1 MKKITAILL
10 LSFITTV
17 TLAQDATVTI
27 TRKKLYTGQNGPLKV
42 FIDGKLVC
50 QVNDNAYTV
59 QSLPE
64 GKHKVA
70 VQYSGKTLK
79 DNAETF
85 ELDAKPGAAYFLKA
99 SKEGIKQKLVL
110 EEVTHST
117 WEKLKEDLQ
126 QDDCL

>member
-1 MKKITAILL
+1 MKIVILTLALIT
-10 LSFITTV
+10 SNCCF
-17 TLAQDATVTI
+17 AQDATVTI
-27 TRKKLYTGQNGPLKV
+27 VRKKLYTGQNGPLKV

-85 ELDAKPGAAYFLKA
+85 ELDAKPDAAYFLKT